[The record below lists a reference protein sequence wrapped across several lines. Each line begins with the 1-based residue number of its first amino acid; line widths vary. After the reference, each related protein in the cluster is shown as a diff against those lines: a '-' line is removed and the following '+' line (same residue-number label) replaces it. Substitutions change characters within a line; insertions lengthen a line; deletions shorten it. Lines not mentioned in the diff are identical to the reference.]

1 MIWPPWASRWAASP
15 QLRRGSLAPCTSH
28 NRSPPPSAAAVRL
41 LDARP
46 PPHHYHSE
54 CVSLLL
60 ATMAFSPPCCL
71 HPCHPARPS
80 AQTAGA
86 LRGGGAAAPPTRAAV
101 SPPRRRPLL
110 RTLVTATA
118 NEVPPASSQ
127 PLGGAPKRGV
137 APEGD
142 AAAAS
147 AAAATPAAA
156 ADADATATATP
167 CSYCGGSGQVTCPV
181 CDGEGV
187 LGRTIG
193 CRYCRGACTLKCPLC
208 AVADMYKWTYDEAE
222 EGAARE
228 GAAATEGGGGA
239 LPLLLSPSPGATPT
253 RRR

>member
-1 MIWPPWASRWAASP
+1 M
-15 QLRRGSLAPCTSH
+15 
-28 NRSPPPSAAAVRL
+28 
-41 LDARP
+41 
-46 PPHHYHSE
+46 
-54 CVSLLL
+54 
-60 ATMAFSPPCCL
+60 
-71 HPCHPARPS
+71 
-80 AQTAGA
+80 
-86 LRGGGAAAPPTRAAV
+86 
-101 SPPRRRPLL
+101 
-110 RTLVTATA
+110 TATA

-228 GAAATEGGGGA
+228 GAAATEGGGGSPA
-239 LPLLLSPSPGATPT
+239 AAKPIPGSDPNAPPLTEECDLL
-253 RRR
+253 